1 MSAMSDYLE
10 LKFLDHFTGTAST
23 SAPSAVYLGLAT
35 GSIGDDASGTELTGN
50 NYSRKAITF
59 ASASSGSI
67 ASNAN
72 VEFAPATGNWGSVS
86 HWGIF
91 DASSSG
97 NLLFHGSFTS
107 AKTIASGDILKVA
120 SGSLTISAD
129 YDLKW
134 LP

>member
-23 SAPSAVYLGLAT
+23 SAPSAVYLGLSTA
-35 GSIGDDASGTELTGN
+35 SLNDDASGTELTGN
-50 NYSRKAITF
+50 NYTRKAITF

-67 ASNAN
+67 ASNSA
-72 VEFAPATGNWGSVS
+72 VEFDSATGSWGTVS
-86 HWGIF
+86 HWGIW

-97 NLLFHGSFTS
+97 NLLFHGAFTAS
-107 AKTIASGDILKVA
+107 KSIATGDILKVA

-129 YDLKW
+129 
-134 LP
+134 

>member
-1 MSAMSDYLE
+1 MSDYLE

-35 GSIGDDASGTELTGN
+35 GSIGDDASGSELTGN

-72 VEFAPATGNWGSVS
+72 VEFDPATGSWGDVS

-107 AKTIASGDILKVA
+107 AKTIASGDILKEA

-129 YDLKW
+129 
-134 LP
+134 

>member
-10 LKFLDHFTGTAST
+10 LKFLDHFLSVAST
-23 SAPSAVYLGLAT
+23 SSPSAVYLGLAT
-35 GSIGDDASGTELTGN
+35 GSIGDDASGSELTGN

-67 ASNAN
+67 ASNSA
-72 VEFAPATGNWGSVS
+72 VEFDPATGSWGDVS

-97 NLLFHGSFTS
+97 NLLFHGSFTAS
-107 AKTIASGDILKVA
+107 KTIASGDILKVA
-120 SGSLTISAD
+120 SGSLTITAN
-129 YDLKW
+129 
-134 LP
+134 

>member
-35 GSIGDDASGTELTGN
+35 GSIGDDASGSELTGN

-72 VEFAPATGNWGSVS
+72 VEFDPATGSWGSVS

-129 YDLKW
+129 
-134 LP
+134 

>member
-35 GSIGDDASGTELTGN
+35 ASLQDDASGTELTGN

-67 ASNAN
+67 ASNSA
-72 VEFAPATGNWGSVS
+72 VEFDPATGSWGDVS

-97 NLLFHGSFTS
+97 NLLFHGSFTAS
-107 AKTIASGDILKVA
+107 KTIASGDILKVA
-120 SGSLTISAD
+120 SGSLTITAN
-129 YDLKW
+129 
-134 LP
+134 